1 MSPVRII
8 ATKRRALS
16 AHALVRPAVP
26 IRASHRQ
33 RITSLAAAMRVQHPH
48 VRLSTTGYSPAN
60 DLKVLFS
67 FHLDPRHGWSPR
79 RRRDFSSSYSIMVLL
94 SMVIFVAAF
103 ATGLGNIS
111 WQQGELFG
119 LAVRDIG
126 TSVCTAVNWYVLP
139 CRSISLNV
147 QDAHLWVRIRSCNP

>member
-1 MSPVRII
+1 MPD
-8 ATKRRALS
+8 T
-16 AHALVRPAVP
+16 
-26 IRASHRQ
+26 
-33 RITSLAAAMRVQHPH
+33 
-48 VRLSTTGYSPAN
+48 TTG
-60 DLKVLFS
+60 LT
-67 FHLDPRHGWSPR
+67 
-79 RRRDFSSSYSIMVLL
+79 RDTDGLLVEGATFSSSYSIMVLL

>member
-67 FHLDPRHGWSPR
+67 FHLCCAGVQGRDYSRHDHRNRQLRFHPRCPSR
-79 RRRDFSSSYSIMVLL
+79 SSFHS
-94 SMVIFVAAF
+94 
-103 ATGLGNIS
+103 
-111 WQQGELFG
+111 
-119 LAVRDIG
+119 
-126 TSVCTAVNWYVLP
+126 TACY
-139 CRSISLNV
+139 
-147 QDAHLWVRIRSCNP
+147 RILTAYG